1 MNKPLL
7 RWDEIDAPIRL
18 KLPDLEQCKL
28 NDLKYDKGFII
39 DVNQDYDKGLE
50 IFINQT
56 IY

>member
-28 NDLKYDKGFII
+28 NDLKSLIRQAFFIM
-39 DVNQDYDKGLE
+39 K
-50 IFINQT
+50 INAKE
-56 IY
+56 